1 MHTSSDYP
9 EGASWQ
15 YGEEEKEENIFTFL
29 GSAPARC
36 QKNLYLYLSWE
47 WGEDCLNSNL
57 SRSHECKVTNIISW
71 LPVSGLICFQVLMYL
86 GRFPSVNLFKPTWG
100 GVDLGHRCI
109 QHRPIWPRPCRHDSR
124 APCQECFTWC
134 QECFTSCQEC
144 FTWCQT
150 HFVFGT
156 TLITMVSETKS
167 VFLLF
172 LVINLHWR
180 QTLYTH
186 LSHLT

>member
-29 GSAPARC
+29 GSAPAGC

-134 QECFTSCQEC
+134 Q
-144 FTWCQT
+144 T

-167 VFLLF
+167 VFSF
-172 LVINLHWR
+172 ISVDKS
-180 QTLYTH
+180 TLETNIIYSSISSYFKVNGPSSFRH
-186 LSHLT
+186 